1 MNKAFIQGFIY
12 KCAQNNI
19 DPEKLLKYAAGT
31 YSYETVGPD
40 GKPMTVTRTATGGQ
54 NYTSYVDRTGG
65 NTVAPIHTKQQVLN
79 ASRRFSESPNR
90 AQAGVS
96 RAPYSGSYAGVPR
109 RLTPSTTRTPGVNPA
124 PQPTVGF
131 RGRSSVTA
139 PRSGLGGA
147 RFNTQVRG

>member
-40 GKPMTVTRTATGGQ
+40 GKPMTVTRTATGGEG
-54 NYTSYVDRTGG
+54 YASYVDRTGG
-65 NTVAPIHTKQQVLN
+65 NTVAPRHTKQQVLT
-79 ASRRFSESPNR
+79 ASRRFSESPSR

-109 RLTPSTTRTPGVNPA
+109 RLTTSTTRTPGVNPA

-131 RGRSSVTA
+131 RGPAAISARRSS
-139 PRSGLGGA
+139 LGGA
-147 RFNTQVRG
+147 RFNIPGRG

>member
-12 KCAQNNI
+12 KCAQNSI
-19 DPEKLLKYAAGT
+19 DPEKLLKFAAGT
-31 YSYETVGPD
+31 YSYETVGQD
-40 GKPMTVTRTATGGQ
+40 GKPMTVTRTATGGGS
-54 NYTSYVDRTGG
+54 YADYVDRTGG
-65 NTVAPIHTKQQVLN
+65 NTVAPRRIKRQVLN
-79 ASRRFSESPNR
+79 ASRRFSESPRR

-109 RLTPSTTRTPGVNPA
+109 RLTPSTTRTPRVNPA

-139 PRSGLGGA
+139 PRTSLGGA
-147 RFNTQVRG
+147 RFITT

>member
-31 YSYETVGPD
+31 YSYDIAGHD
-40 GKPMTVTRTATGGQ
+40 GKPMTVTRTATGGES
-54 NYTSYVDRTGG
+54 YASYVDRTGG
-65 NTVAPIHTKQQVLN
+65 NTVAPRHTKQQVLN
-79 ASRRFSESPNR
+79 ASRRFSESPSR

-109 RLTPSTTRTPGVNPA
+109 RLTPSTTRTAGVNQA
-124 PQPTVGF
+124 PQTTVGF
-131 RGRSSVTA
+131 SGPVAASA
-139 PRSGLGGA
+139 KRSGLGGA
-147 RFNTQVRG
+147 RFHRPGRG